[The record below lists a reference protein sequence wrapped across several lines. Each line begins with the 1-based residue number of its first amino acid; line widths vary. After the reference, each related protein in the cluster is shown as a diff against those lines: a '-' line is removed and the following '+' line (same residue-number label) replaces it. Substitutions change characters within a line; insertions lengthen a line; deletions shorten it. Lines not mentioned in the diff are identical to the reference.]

1 LVYVNAD
8 DQRLNL
14 PTRQPSGSFTFEQL
28 FVDYAVGTSSAIAVR
43 RGALGSAGGF
53 DPAMLYMF
61 DVDLV
66 LRIALLRHAN
76 VVGIPDPLTF
86 YRRRPG
92 QQTSDWRAM
101 ARYWEKLLD
110 KHRIES
116 GDVMARLERRANMNM
131 HRYFSYLAYEQGDF
145 STSLSLLRQ
154 AFAMDPLRFAGD
166 ARNWKLGLA
175 CGSARILPRRIH
187 RWLEMRRGIG

>member
-1 LVYVNAD
+1 M
-8 DQRLNL
+8 NL
-14 PTRQPSGSFTFEQL
+14 PARHPSGSFSFEQL

-43 RGALGSAGGF
+43 RSALDIVCGF

-66 LRIALLRHAN
+66 LRIAQIRKAN
-76 VVGIPDPLTF
+76 VVGIPEALTF

-101 ARYWEKLLD
+101 AHFWNKLRD
-110 KHRIES
+110 KHRIE
-116 GDVMARLERRANMNM
+116 GRDGMARMERRANLNM
-131 HRYFSYLAYEQGDF
+131 HRYFSYLAYEQRDF

-154 AFAMDPLRFAGD
+154 AFGMDPLQFTAD
-166 ARNWKLGLA
+166 VRNWKLGLA
-175 CGSARILPRRIH
+175 CSSASILPRRIH
-187 RWLEMRRGIG
+187 HWLEMRRGIS